1 MSHTKSDLLEAKT
14 SLIAYVVSKI
24 KSGDWHAVQ
33 DGASDIREIDAQ
45 LVILNE
51 LPQSQTPQGLP
62 APASYPPPSGASQL
76 AQQYQQYQGAQ
87 TPTTSTNVDYDKWAK
102 RIG

>member
-14 SLIAYVVSKI
+14 QLIAYVVSKI

-33 DGASDIREIDAQ
+33 DGASDIREIDAKLQ
-45 LVILNE
+45 VLSEV
-51 LPQSQTPQGLP
+51 TPQGLP
-62 APASYPPPSGASQL
+62 VPSGYMPPATAEQMPN
-76 AQQYQQYQGAQ
+76 QYQQYQGSQ
-87 TPTTSTNVDYDKWAK
+87 PPSTTQSPWTK

>member
-14 SLIAYVVSKI
+14 QLIAYVVSKI

-33 DGASDIREIDAQ
+33 DGASDIREIDAKLQ
-45 LVILNE
+45 VLNE
-51 LPQSQTPQGLP
+51 QQELQMRQGQTPQP
-62 APASYPPPSGASQL
+62 YPISSPPSDT
-76 AQQYQQYQGAQ
+76 Y
-87 TPTTSTNVDYDKWAK
+87 NR